1 MTRAHFDDSRLPF
14 SVVLESIVHGID
26 SEYITLREL
35 MNKMGEQGLLLLCGL
50 LSLPF
55 MFPVSIPGV
64 STVFG
69 AGIILIAYAIT
80 INRMPWIPGFVA
92 DKQLDTLKLTAAL
105 QRGIGVARRVDSL
118 LKPRLGL
125 LTDGPLINRV
135 NGLALMLCGV
145 LLIMP
150 LGLIPFSNTLPAV
163 AILML
168 SGGISQRDGILIVLG
183 YLALAATILYFAA
196 LAYLAYAAG
205 KPLLG
210 G

>member
-1 MTRAHFDDSRLPF
+1 MSRASFEDSRLPV
-14 SVVLESIVHGID
+14 SAVLERIVDEID
-26 SEYITLREL
+26 SEYITLRDL
-35 MNKMGEQGLLLLCGL
+35 MNRMGEQGLLLLCGL

-80 INRMPWIPGFVA
+80 INRMPWVPNFVA
-92 DKQLDTLKLTAAL
+92 DRRLDTQKLTAAL
-105 QRGIGVARRVDSL
+105 QRGIGVLRRVDNF
-118 LKPRLGL
+118 LKPRLQM
-125 LTDGPLINRV
+125 LTDGALVNRV
-135 NGLALMLCGV
+135 NGLALMLCGL

-168 SGGISQRDGILIVLG
+168 SCGISQRDGILIILG
-183 YLALAATILYFAA
+183 YVAMAATILYFAA
-196 LAYLAYAAG
+196 LASLAYAAG